1 MPAGKTAK
9 SGADGD
15 GGGGGVK
22 TVKRGKNTTNN
33 NNDEQSDKGNITNPN
48 NPAHRTTFRPPWVK
62 EEKNST
68 QAAPWTLNKRGS
80 RDINAEDG
88 PVGKITNSR
97 INYLQ
102 DVSF

>member
-1 MPAGKTAK
+1 MPAGKTVK
-9 SGADGD
+9 NDGATDGD
-15 GGGGGVK
+15 GGGGGGGDVK
-22 TVKRGKNTTNN
+22 AVKRNNSTTNN
-33 NNDEQSDKGNITNPN
+33 NSNNDNKADIKNPN

-88 PVGKITNSR
+88 PVGKN
-97 INYLQ
+97 L
-102 DVSF
+102 